1 MSRFGHHA
9 RRLQSP
15 GAVIVVNFPMEPGA
29 RFKWH
34 RHDKHQLA
42 WAERGVLTVE
52 TEAASFI
59 LPPTRALWI
68 PARLRH
74 ETRSDRSASMRAL
87 YIDPRRWNMWRSPT
101 PVEVTP
107 LIAGLIDYLDDATLR
122 GGRRSRAEGLLAEL
136 LTPVPMTTIHFRLP
150 ASSPARAVAQGLI
163 DDPSNQLTLAEW
175 SRRVGAG
182 ERTLSRSFLRETEMT
197 FGRWRTLARLQAAL
211 TKLANGGKVAA
222 VGNEVG
228 YETASAFV
236 AAFRRETGLTPAAY
250 FRESSEPKRRK
261 EGG

>member
-1 MSRFGHHA
+1 
-9 RRLQSP
+9 
-15 GAVIVVNFPMEPGA
+15 MEPGA

-34 RHDKHQLA
+34 RHRKHQLA

-52 TEAASFI
+52 TEGTSFI

-107 LIAGLIDYLDDATLR
+107 LIAGLIDYLDDGTLR

-136 LTPVPMTTIHFRLP
+136 LTPVPVAAIHLRLP
-150 ASSPARAVAQGLI
+150 TTSPARAVAQHLI
-163 DDPSNQLTLAEW
+163 DDPPNRLTLAAW
-175 SRRVGAG
+175 SRRIGAG
-182 ERTLSRSFLRETEMT
+182 ERTLARSFLRETGMT

-211 TKLANGGKVAA
+211 TKLASGGKVAA
-222 VGNEVG
+222 VGHEVG

-236 AAFRRETGLTPAAY
+236 AAFRRETGLTPASY
-250 FRESSEPKRRK
+250 FRAPQSSSPQWAAD
-261 EGG
+261 GGSNTAPRQGS